1 MLYQDA
7 KDPYDD
13 VDENLVVREV
23 PAPFSGEM
31 VDTSSSYGDDVEFSP
46 ARGDDLDLTLRVP
59 YSRLRGELSTFFNVF
74 LLLRYVSCHDF
85 TFFFLPLSLL
95 LLFFFFYRG
104 INEDYGRERNLDQS
118 SLSSWKSWSK

>member
-1 MLYQDA
+1 
-7 KDPYDD
+7 
-13 VDENLVVREV
+13 VVREV
-23 PAPFSGEM
+23 LAPFSGEM
-31 VDTSSSYGDDVEFSP
+31 VDTSSSSGDGVEVSP
-46 ARGDDLDLTLRVP
+46 TRGDDLDLTLRVS